1 MTIANFAPL
10 SLSLSV
16 DNPMMDGEGGDYFF
30 PLGVTQEAT
39 EEEEVEKGEE
49 GDHPGRL
56 GISHDARLRSL
67 MISAELANDKW
78 PNCTLEITFPGLK
91 LCEGSSVNIESS

>member
-30 PLGVTQEAT
+30 PLGVTQEAA
-39 EEEEVEKGEE
+39 EEEEKGRMVII
-49 GDHPGRL
+49 PAGRL
-56 GISHDARLRSL
+56 SRHQS
-67 MISAELANDKW
+67 
-78 PNCTLEITFPGLK
+78 
-91 LCEGSSVNIESS
+91 

>member
-1 MTIANFAPL
+1 
-10 SLSLSV
+10 
-16 DNPMMDGEGGDYFF
+16 MMDGEGGDYFF
-30 PLGVTQEAT
+30 PLGVTQEAA
-39 EEEEVEKGEE
+39 EEEEKGEE

-78 PNCTLEITFPGLK
+78 PNCTLEITLPGLK
-91 LCEGSSVNIESS
+91 LSKGISVKIESS